1 MSEFI
6 EVKIPI
12 GSELIYQL
20 DDLMK
25 RRPNDVKQTTNII
38 IRNIDSW
45 REIITYDVYDKLQGS
60 EKEKFTVY
68 ARYYIN
74 KDILRK

>member
-6 EVKIPI
+6 EVKIPL
-12 GSELIYQL
+12 GSQLIYKV

-25 RRPNDVKQTTNII
+25 RRPNDVIQTTNII
-38 IRNIDSW
+38 LRNTNSW
-45 REIITYDVYDKLQGS
+45 REIITEYAYNKLQGS